1 MTTACVIPA
10 RLNSSRFPGKLLE
23 KANGKTVLQYTFEK
37 ATACREIDE
46 VFVAT
51 DNEQIAEH
59 ILSLGGKVI
68 WTSPSCENGTL
79 RIYDAYSHDARL
91 QKARY
96 IVGLQGDHPLTQPE
110 TIHAILKALRSDP
123 KAKMATAVTRIE
135 EIGDFQSP
143 HIVKCV
149 FDQDQNALYFSRSP
163 IPYHT
168 NNQMLNAYGHI
179 GIYCYES
186 AFLKKFFS
194 LDPSTL
200 QRLEDL
206 EQLKVLENG
215 FRVKIAVVKEK
226 ILGID
231 TPKDLE
237 RFKEI
242 LCQSNIFLSQAES
255 FPHSEKV

>member
-23 KANGKTVLQYTFEK
+23 KAAGKTVLQHTFEK
-37 ATACREIDE
+37 ALACDHVDV

-51 DNEQIAEH
+51 DNEQIADH
-59 ILSLGGKVI
+59 VDAIGGIVI
-68 WTSPSCENGTL
+68 WTSPDCQNGTE
-79 RIYDAYSHDARL
+79 RIYDAYLKNKDL
-91 QKARY
+91 QRAKY

-110 TIHAILKALRSDP
+110 TISAILQVLRSDLQ
-123 KAKMATAVTRIE
+123 AKMSTAVTKIQSRS
-135 EIGDFQSP
+135 DFQSP
-143 HIVKCV
+143 HVVKCV
-149 FDQDQNALYFSRSP
+149 FDKDHNALYFSRSP

-168 NNQMLNAYGHI
+168 NNQVLNAFGHI

-186 AFLKKFFS
+186 TFLRNFFTAAS
-194 LDPSTL
+194 SPL
-200 QRLEDL
+200 QKLEDL

-215 FRVKIAVVKEK
+215 FRVKIAIVKEK

-231 TPKDLE
+231 TPQDL
-237 RFKEI
+237 KKLNEI

-255 FPHSEKV
+255 FPH

>member
-1 MTTACVIPA
+1 MTVCVIPA

-23 KANGKTVLQYTFEK
+23 KAHGKTVLQHTFEK
-37 ATACREIDE
+37 AISCSEIDE

-51 DNEQIAEH
+51 DNEQIGEH
-59 ILSLGGKVI
+59 ILSLGGQVI
-68 WTSPSCENGTL
+68 WTSPTCENGTM
-79 RIYDAYSHDARL
+79 RIYDAYRHDARL
-91 QKARY
+91 QKAKY

-110 TIHAILKALRSDP
+110 TITAILKALRSDP
-123 KAKMATAVTRIE
+123 TAKMSTAVTKIQ
-135 EIGDFQSP
+135 EIGDFHSP

-149 FDQDQNALYFSRSP
+149 FDQNQNALYFSRSP

-168 NNQMLNAYGHI
+168 NHQTLHAYGHI

-186 AFLKKFFS
+186 AFLKEFFAS
-194 LDPSTL
+194 ETFSL

-231 TPKDLE
+231 TPEDLE
-237 RFKEI
+237 RLKEI
-242 LCQSNIFLSQAES
+242 LCQSNIFLSRAES
-255 FPHSEKV
+255 FPHSGKV